1 MKSSTLPGSFLIV
14 ALVTGLLLLV
24 PLLAMLVTE
33 EVDWSTG
40 DFVVAGLLLFGAGTI
55 IVLATR
61 RASSRFGRMM
71 VVAAVGFLLAAT
83 WARLA
88 LGA

>member
-24 PLLAMLVTE
+24 PLVAMRVTE
-33 EVDWSTG
+33 EVNWSAG
-40 DFVVAGLLLFGAGTI
+40 DFVVAGLLIFGAGTA
-55 IVLATR
+55 IVLGTR
-61 RASSRFGRMM
+61 RAESRFGRIM
-71 VVAAVGFLLAAT
+71 VVSAVALVLAVT
-83 WARLA
+83 WAQLA